1 MVYNDNQDIRKL
13 IKRTAAAHDL
23 TLTALAAKMGR
34 LPQEL
39 NNTLNKK
46 HIAIDDL
53 KSVADALNIDLI
65 IDFQQR
71 ESIQPTPGDN
81 ITQ

>member
-71 ESIQPTPGDN
+71 ESSQPTPGDN